1 MIQAI
6 ALLLAFQLGGET
18 LRAALHLP
26 VPGPVIGMAML
37 LVLMLMLAV
46 RTASGRVIRM
56 VREAG
61 EWHVL
66 SVE

>member
-1 MIQAI
+1 
-6 ALLLAFQLGGET
+6 
-18 LRAALHLP
+18 
-26 VPGPVIGMAML
+26 
-37 LVLMLMLAV
+37 V